1 MRRLATGHHYKIAQ
15 TLCIFTHMTKVF
27 AIDSQRHFCQ
37 GTGLLVWRIARLSN
51 PAHGQSLFALV
62 FVVRFG
68 ESVPH
73 KA

>member
-1 MRRLATGHHYKIAQ
+1 
-15 TLCIFTHMTKVF
+15 MTKVF
-27 AIDSQRHFCQ
+27 AIDSQRHFYQ
-37 GTGLLVWRIARLSN
+37 GTWLLAWRIARLSN